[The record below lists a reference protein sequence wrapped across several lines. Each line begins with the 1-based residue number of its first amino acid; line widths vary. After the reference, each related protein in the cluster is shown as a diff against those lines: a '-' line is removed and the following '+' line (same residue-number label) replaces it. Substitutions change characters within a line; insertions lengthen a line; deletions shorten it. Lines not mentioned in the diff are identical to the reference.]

1 MLKQRLLTAITLGP
15 LLLWAFIALPDVY
28 YASLLGVI
36 VILAAKEWTVM
47 ARLENVF
54 HIPFLIAFLVSVY
67 FCWWALQ
74 HIAEFPRLILTISCT
89 WWVVGFIVLSKYN
102 RGQKQI
108 LFNPIMRVLLG
119 FIILLPTFSALY
131 MLRATYGAGLLV
143 YLLFLIWFADSG
155 AYFAGKRWGKHKLL
169 PNVSPGKTWQGVA
182 GAFVASIGFS
192 LIFGFVSDSIADN
205 QYAIFVLLSFIT
217 VIFSIQGD
225 LIESMFKRQVNIK
238 DSGQLLPGH
247 GGMLDRIDSLTAA
260 APIFI
265 TGMLL
270 MDAAL

>member
-1 MLKQRLLTAITLGP
+1 MLKYRLLTAFTLGP
-15 LLLWAFIALPDVY
+15 LVLWAFIALPDVY
-28 YASLLGVI
+28 YALSLAAI
-36 VILAAKEWTVM
+36 VILAANEWAIM
-47 ARLENVF
+47 ARLTNALRIPYLLVF
-54 HIPFLIAFLVSVY
+54 ILSVY
-67 FCWWALQ
+67 LCWWALE
-74 HIAEFPRLILTISCT
+74 HIAGFPRFILTISCA

-108 LFNPIMRVLLG
+108 LFNPIVRVLLG
-119 FIILLPTFSALY
+119 FIILLPTFAALY
-131 MLRATYGAGLLV
+131 MLRATYGASLLV

-192 LIFGFVSDSIADN
+192 LIFGFTSDSITNN
-205 QYAIFVLLSFIT
+205 QYAMFILISFIT

-225 LIESMFKRQVNIK
+225 LMESMFKRQVNIK

-265 TGMLL
+265 TGMLFMGAVL
-270 MDAAL
+270 